1 MTRVL
6 SAVLLLACLAL
17 AGCANNDKNSD
28 NDRFG
33 GFYGGVNGGA
43 AP

>member
-1 MTRVL
+1 MSIRWL
-6 SAVLLLACLAL
+6 VLLLACLAV
-17 AGCANNDKNSD
+17 AACADANKSSD
-28 NDRFG
+28 NDNRFG

>member
-1 MTRVL
+1 MKRAL
-6 SAVLLLACLAL
+6 ALLLFACLAV
-17 AGCANNDKNSD
+17 AGCADNDKSSD
-28 NDRFG
+28 ANNRFG